1 MDSSSADLPLSA
13 DPETLSADPETG
25 FSLQA
30 IVVSTEALDL
40 SPAPIRRAWMEG
52 TPERFA
58 NRCLPLLV
66 ANQSGWIVTTRN
78 DIRATWDGSP
88 GLHSVHVET
97 DGVDGPP
104 PGSSHFGSGI
114 ITFSL
119 PWLFRTSPGWNLL
132 VRGPANW
139 PIDGAHPLEGLVE
152 TDWNDATFTMNW
164 MLTRPGHEV
173 LFPAGSPICMIV
185 PQLRGE
191 LERFDT
197 SIASIH
203 SDRRQHDSY
212 LAWREGRLEFNQQL
226 QVPGS
231 AARKEKWQRDYFLGS
246 TPEAQAAGHQR
257 RRDLKPFV
265 ESATAGRPPEST
277 ESTTQPSTTQSSTT
291 QPVTTD
297 PKAPEPVN
305 DPLMAKP
312 PLAMPVLTRPA
323 PARQP
328 TRPPARQASTEPA
341 VTRPRCGDF

>member
-1 MDSSSADLPLSA
+1 MDSSPADPPLSA
-13 DPETLSADPETG
+13 DPETE

-40 SPAPIRRAWMEG
+40 SPAPIRRSWMEG

-66 ANQSGWIVTTRN
+66 ANQSGWIVTTRH
-78 DIRATWDGSP
+78 DIRATWDGTS
-88 GLHSVHVET
+88 GIHSVQ
-97 DGVDGPP
+97 VDIGNAEGPP
-104 PGSSHFGSGI
+104 PAASHFGSGI

-119 PWLFRTSPGWNLL
+119 PWLFRTAPGWNLL

-164 MLTRPGHEV
+164 ILTRPGHEV

-185 PQLRGE
+185 PQRRGE
-191 LERFDT
+191 LERFETSVT
-197 SIASIH
+197 SIH
-203 SDRRQHDSY
+203 EDRRQHESY
-212 LAWREGRLEFNQQL
+212 IAWRESRLEFNQQL

-231 AARKEKWQRDYFLGS
+231 AARKEKWQREYFLGT

-265 ESATAGRPPEST
+265 TPPAVEPTNEPTTEPATTTVAEAQPE
-277 ESTTQPSTTQSSTT
+277 
-291 QPVTTD
+291 
-297 PKAPEPVN
+297 

-312 PLAMPVLTRPA
+312 PLAMPVMPRLTPIKSPVKAQA
-323 PARQP
+323 PIQP
-328 TRPPARQASTEPA
+328 TEAEPDPAAPRA
-341 VTRPRCGDF
+341 RCGDS